1 MASFEAIF
9 ATADAHGLRLNNL
22 YQMED
27 GMFRANFRGGD
38 SYSDWF
44 TPISENADPRLV
56 LEAALEIALARLA
69 KMPAKPA
76 AKMPAKPAATVVHEH
91 RTEAESRGLFD

>member
-9 ATADAHGLRLNNL
+9 ATADAHGLALNNL
-22 YQMED
+22 YQMNS
-27 GMFRANFRGGD
+27 GLFRANFRSEPTGMET
-38 SYSDWF
+38 WF
-44 TPISENADPRLV
+44 SPMSENADPRAA

-76 AKMPAKPAATVVHEH
+76 ATVTHEH
-91 RTEAESRGLFD
+91 RIEAESRGLFD